1 MHTLL
6 LVVKAKRT
14 QSLKTRVRV
23 QDLCIEV
30 PANTWANMVDYLKA
44 LG

>member
-14 QSLKTRVRV
+14 QSQKTAVPV
-23 QDLCIEV
+23 QDTHIEV
-30 PANTWANMVDYLKA
+30 PANTWSNMVDYLKA
-44 LG
+44 QS

>member
-14 QSLKTRVRV
+14 QSQKTAVPV
-23 QDLCIEV
+23 QDTHIEV

>member
-14 QSLKTRVRV
+14 QSQKTAVPV
-23 QDLCIEV
+23 QDTHIEV
-30 PANTWANMVDYLKA
+30 PANTWANMCDYLKA

>member
-6 LVVKAKRT
+6 LVVKGKRT
-14 QSLKTRVRV
+14 QSQKTPVPV
-23 QDLCIEV
+23 QDLRIEV
-30 PANTWANMVDYLKA
+30 PANTWANMCDYLKG